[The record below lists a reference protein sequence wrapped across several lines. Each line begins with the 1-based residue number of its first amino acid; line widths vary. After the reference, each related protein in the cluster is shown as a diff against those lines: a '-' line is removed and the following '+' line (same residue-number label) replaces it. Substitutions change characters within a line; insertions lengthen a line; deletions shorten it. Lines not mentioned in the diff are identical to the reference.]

1 MDQKY
6 VRKSRCHWNS
16 KVLKRID
23 LTKSLPKKRLQLVKE
38 MQSFAYGSFV
48 DNFIWWF
55 PLLNKQESEIDLK
68 KSMEVTLQTLESQ
81 GDCKTRGFWNW
92 RRSQRF
98 KIIRTFSRFNID
110 SKDSEKLYYEVVLF
124 SQEGLQQI
132 MIFHEE
138 GDTYANEISDR
149 VLSLCR
155 INTSK

>member
-1 MDQKY
+1 
-6 VRKSRCHWNS
+6 
-16 KVLKRID
+16 
-23 LTKSLPKKRLQLVKE
+23 
-38 MQSFAYGSFV
+38 
-48 DNFIWWF
+48 
-55 PLLNKQESEIDLK
+55 LK

-81 GDCKTRGFWNW
+81 GAKYDCKTRGFWNW

-124 SQEGLQQI
+124 SQEGGLQQI

-149 VLSLCR
+149 VLSSVEL
-155 INTSK
+155 IQVSK